1 MLLAK
6 YSMIFRK
13 LMIWGGVGVLC
24 LGVLGSCKE
33 KEKKEFKRYDG
44 PQEEIYD
51 VGVKY
56 SEEGRVTVEVK
67 TPVQLRYING
77 DKVFPDSVNIVFY
90 DTLGTRITTV
100 RSDSGRFD
108 NAKNTY
114 VVMGNVVVINTQ
126 KEEYLYTSEL
136 HWNPSTRKVYNDK
149 PNKILRKRTSD
160 LLHGT
165 GLDAKQDFSEMKLRQ
180 VTGIVT
186 TNAP

>member
-13 LMIWGGVGVLC
+13 LLIWGGVGVLC

-90 DTLGTRITTV
+90 DTL
-100 RSDSGRFD
+100 RSEERRVG
-108 NAKNTY
+108 
-114 VVMGNVVVINTQ
+114 
-126 KEEYLYTSEL
+126 KEWRYMCMAD
-136 HWNPSTRKVYNDK
+136 H
-149 PNKILRKRTSD
+149 
-160 LLHGT
+160 
-165 GLDAKQDFSEMKLRQ
+165 
-180 VTGIVT
+180 
-186 TNAP
+186 